1 MACSYF
7 NSKTNTIDY
16 FLLNPKGFNKGLENG
31 LFSLVYKRVIGLNIK
46 KIFINMNNTN
56 ISEDYFLNL
65 GFNPSN

>member
-65 GFNPSN
+65 GFKPSN

>member
-46 KIFINMNNTN
+46 KKSIVIV
-56 ISEDYFLNL
+56 LVL
-65 GFNPSN
+65 K